1 MRVCSSRA
9 VTVRSP
15 WANIEC
21 YRPLTNSTGC
31 RTKEEMVRFDGSRI
45 YPTRV
50 SDTLSYDLTQGDV
63 SEQRLYDETTA
74 YIRSYYNRARM
85 LNRSAAR
92 LAMDV
97 FQRRLASST
106 HLLLRSFE
114 RRLAKLGGFIEAIR
128 SGRLS
133 AEDLLALQR
142 LLEPLRDP
150 LDEDTGDEE
159 RSEGGREENELA
171 EEEILGGVVATSL
184 AELEAE
190 RSQVERL
197 LALARQVLDR
207 WRWSRYH
214 DGSIPASG
222 PS

>member
-1 MRVCSSRA
+1 
-9 VTVRSP
+9 
-15 WANIEC
+15 
-21 YRPLTNSTGC
+21 
-31 RTKEEMVRFDGSRI
+31 MVRFDGSRI

-106 HLLLRSFE
+106 HSLLRSFE